1 MKKQTTMVLFA
12 IALLL
17 GVIALTGSVQAGVN
31 ATQYQGLI
39 EEKQP
44 VNTGSIKYVLK
55 AVDEQW
61 TKGTEYPT
69 HVVGIWTTRSRY
81 PGGVVNWT
89 ESWKRD
95 IEIMYWQKDT
105 RYLIDIHL
113 NETGYVVGN
122 VTLYRWGRET
132 ETIPD
137 ALANQSLAKLFPVV
151 DKSTVI
157 TEAGYKKHINDN
169 CEIDLGNIRFTGNV
183 VHQEWIKG
191 STMNTNTLIY
201 WDKYKK
207 LGIILTLDSSGK
219 VQNADFSV
227 NGKRAVKEIP
237 RTLAN
242 QSLNKLGC
250 LPLAEP

>member
-1 MKKQTTMVLFA
+1 MVLFA

-17 GVIALTGSVQAGVN
+17 GVIALTGSAQAGVN
-31 ATQYQGLI
+31 ATQYKEMI

-44 VNTGSIKYVLK
+44 VNIHNIKYVLK
-55 AVDEQW
+55 VVDGQW
-61 TKGTEYPT
+61 CKGSEYPARK
-69 HVVGIWTTRSRY
+69 VGIWTTRPRY
-81 PGGVVNWT
+81 TGRPV
-89 ESWKRD
+89 
-95 IEIMYWQKDT
+95 EIMFWQKAT
-105 RYLIDIHL
+105 SYLIDVDL

-122 VTLYRWGRET
+122 VTLNRWGKEN
-132 ETIPD
+132 ETIPN
-137 ALANQSLAKLFPVV
+137 ALANQSIAKLFPVV

-157 TEAGYKKHINDN
+157 SESGYKRHINDN
-169 CEIDLGNIRFTGNV
+169 CEIDLSNIRFTGNV

-207 LGIILTLDSSGK
+207 LGVIVTLDSSGN
-219 VQNADFSV
+219 VRTVDFSV

-250 LPLAEP
+250 PPLAEP

>member
-1 MKKQTTMVLFA
+1 MVLFA

-17 GVIALTGSVQAGVN
+17 GVIALTGSAQAGSAQAGVKN
-31 ATQYQGLI
+31 VAQYQAMI

-44 VNTGSIKYVLK
+44 VNTGSITYVLT
-55 AVDEQW
+55 AVDEEW
-61 TKGTEYPT
+61 TKGTEYPK

-89 ESWKRD
+89 ESWNRD
-95 IEIMYWQKDT
+95 LEIMYWQKDT
-105 RYLIDIHL
+105 KYLIDINI
-113 NETGYVVGN
+113 NETGYVQD
-122 VTLYRWGRET
+122 VTFYRWSKET

-157 TEAGYKKHINDN
+157 SEAGYKKHINDN

-191 STMNTNTLIY
+191 STINTNTLIY

-237 RTLAN
+237 RSLAN
-242 QSLNKLGC
+242 QSLSKLGC
-250 LPLAEP
+250 PPLAEP